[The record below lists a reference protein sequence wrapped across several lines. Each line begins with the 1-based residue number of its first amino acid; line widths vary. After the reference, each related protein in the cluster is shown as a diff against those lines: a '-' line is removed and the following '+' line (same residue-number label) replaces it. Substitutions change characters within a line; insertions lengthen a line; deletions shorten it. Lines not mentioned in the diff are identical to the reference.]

1 MPRRDRRLAI
11 MQAAEKLFTSRR
23 YHELTTDDIAR
34 AARVG
39 KGTIYRY
46 FEDKDDLFFQVAVSG
61 FEELCELLRSRV
73 PGDAPFRDQL
83 LGACAE
89 IPKFYRRRAQLLRM
103 MQAEEG
109 RMPWRQDKIR
119 QRWAARREKL
129 IAAVADILR
138 EGVAEGE
145 IRADVPCEVLATFL
159 LGMLRTRGRN
169 LADAPPALRSDELL
183 LDLFC
188 RGAGQREG

>member
-119 QRWAARREKL
+119 QRWAARRETL
-129 IAAVADILR
+129 TAAVADILR
-138 EGVAEGE
+138 KGVAEGE

-169 LADAPPALRSDELL
+169 LADAPPAARSDELL
-183 LDLFC
+183 VDLFW
-188 RGAGQREG
+188 RGAGRREG